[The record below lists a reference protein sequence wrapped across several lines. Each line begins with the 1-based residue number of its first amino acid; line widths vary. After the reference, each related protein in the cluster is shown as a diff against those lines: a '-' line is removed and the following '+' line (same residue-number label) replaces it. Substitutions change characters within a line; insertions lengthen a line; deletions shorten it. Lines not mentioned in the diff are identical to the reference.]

1 MQKEEIHKWLVKY
14 SLLLHNARKAIE
26 SETELYRFDESVRA
40 FLETCPNW
48 WSNDSDGDLQATQ
61 SPDLFWQAV
70 IAEHYPYQSFN
81 DAEELRQTEINS
93 QFGY

>member
-26 SETELYRFDESVRA
+26 SETELNRFDESVRA

-48 WSNDSDGDLQATQ
+48 WSKGSDLDLQATA
-61 SPDLFWQAV
+61 SPDLFFQAV
-70 IAEHYPYQSFN
+70 IADKYPYLSYR
-81 DAEELRQTEINS
+81 DVEEMERMRNLR
-93 QFGY
+93 Y